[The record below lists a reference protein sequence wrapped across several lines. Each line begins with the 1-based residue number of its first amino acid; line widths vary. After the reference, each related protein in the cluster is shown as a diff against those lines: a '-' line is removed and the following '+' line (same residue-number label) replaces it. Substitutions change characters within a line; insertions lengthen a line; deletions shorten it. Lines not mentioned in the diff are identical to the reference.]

1 MRYHLLSL
9 RLFHS
14 FSIICRT
21 CESTSGSFSWLRQSG
36 CYCRKVCKYKCESDN
51 SVPFVMLTRVFFM
64 QSILGFT
71 AVLLESVSWTLG
83 EVLI

>member
-9 RLFHS
+9 RVFHS

-21 CESTSGSFSWLRQSG
+21 CESTSGSFSWLRQCG
-36 CYCRKVCKYKCESDN
+36 CYCRKVCKYRYESDN
-51 SVPFVMLTRVFFM
+51 SVPFVMLTRVVHTVY
-64 QSILGFT
+64 SWVT